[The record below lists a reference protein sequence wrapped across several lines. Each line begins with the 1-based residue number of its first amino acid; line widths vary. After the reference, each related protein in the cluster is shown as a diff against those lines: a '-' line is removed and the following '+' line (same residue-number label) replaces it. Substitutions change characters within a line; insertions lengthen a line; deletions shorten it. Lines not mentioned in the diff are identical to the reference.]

1 MATQGRTNIWENA
14 KKWMLNLFRV
24 EAKIDSQEAMRL
36 AIIFQYPECED
47 MTPEEQI
54 EDLKY
59 ELKAALAQRDYMKS
73 AGSTLIGVIAV
84 LVFLGFVIGA
94 FYPGVSA
101 FLCVLFPPG
110 ILLFWKVIEQRASS
124 SDVIPPYRVI
134 SRKEIQKDEQK
145 Q

>member
-14 KKWMLNLFRV
+14 KKWMSNLFRLKG
-24 EAKIDSQEAMRL
+24 KIDPQEAIRL
-36 AIIFQYPECED
+36 AIIFQYPKYED
-47 MTPEEQI
+47 ITPEEQI

-73 AGSTLIGVIAV
+73 AGGTLIGIIAV
-84 LVFLGFVIGA
+84 LVFLGFVIGG
-94 FYPGVSA
+94 FYPSVSA
-101 FLCVLFPPG
+101 FLCVLLPTG
-110 ILLFWKVIEQRASS
+110 ILLFWEVIKRRESNA
-124 SDVIPPYRVI
+124 IPPYRVI